1 MKQKSFFSENGYEI
15 VKLIVTHLCLS
26 IFGIMV
32 SIPFDAENVSGRFF
46 CLGLGICAVLLY
58 AYLIYT
64 QIWEIGA
71 RDGINVRAGSR
82 KNTPLRG
89 LAIALTASILD
100 FLLGGAYTILY
111 YYQAYS
117 PALSNASIVVG
128 LVTSLWEGVYLGIW
142 RAAFHSYPI
151 YFVFAPLFP
160 ILVAEGAYLL
170 GLRDFKL
177 FRKAPHKGT

>member
-1 MKQKSFFSENGYEI
+1 MKQRSFFSENGYEI

-32 SIPFDAENVSGRFF
+32 SIPFDAENASGRFF

-58 AYLIYT
+58 CYLIYT

-71 RDGINVRAGSR
+71 KDGINVRAGSR
-82 KNTPLRG
+82 KSTPYRG
-89 LAIALTASILD
+89 LCIAFVASILD
-100 FLLGGAYTILY
+100 FLLGGAYAILY

-117 PALSNASIVVG
+117 PALSSASLIVG

-142 RAAFHSYPI
+142 RSACHDHPI
-151 YFVFAPLFP
+151 YFVLAPLVP

-177 FRKAPHKGT
+177 FRKSIKK

>member
-1 MKQKSFFSENGYEI
+1 MKKRAFFSENGYQI
-15 VKLIVTHLCLS
+15 IKMVVTHLCLS

-32 SIPFDAENVSGRFF
+32 SVPFDAEDTSGRFF
-46 CLGLGICAVLLY
+46 CLGLGICAILFFS
-58 AYLIYT
+58 YLIYI

-71 RDGINVRAGSR
+71 KDGINVRAGSR

-89 LAIALTASILD
+89 LSIAFVASILD

-128 LVTSLWEGVYLGIW
+128 LATSLWEGIYLGVW

-160 ILVAEGAYLL
+160 ILVAEIAYLL

-177 FRKAPHKGT
+177 FRKAPKK